1 MKIKFLKIMLMYIE
15 VMFGFFGMN
24 RVVVNI
30 YFIFFLFYV
39 LKERIKIKRN
49 DWDVKFKKN
58 GIFFFDNIYIC
69 FKYLRNWYLFYRYN
83 I

>member
-24 RVVVNI
+24 KVVVNI

-49 DWDVKFKKN
+49 DWDVKFKKKMVYFFLI
-58 GIFFFDNIYIC
+58 IFIFVLNI
-69 FKYLRNWYLFYRYN
+69 
-83 I
+83 

>member
-1 MKIKFLKIMLMYIE
+1 MKIKFLKIVLMYIE

-49 DWDVKFKKN
+49 DWDVKF
-58 GIFFFDNIYIC
+58 
-69 FKYLRNWYLFYRYN
+69 
-83 I
+83 

>member
-49 DWDVKFKKN
+49 DWDVKFKKKWY
-58 GIFFFDNIYIC
+58 IFF
-69 FKYLRNWYLFYRYN
+69 W
-83 I
+83 

>member
-15 VMFGFFGMN
+15 VMFGFFGMK

-49 DWDVKFKKN
+49 DWDVKFKKKWYV
-58 GIFFFDNIYIC
+58 FF
-69 FKYLRNWYLFYRYN
+69 W
-83 I
+83 

>member
-1 MKIKFLKIMLMYIE
+1 MKIIFLKIMLMYIE

-49 DWDVKFKKN
+49 DWDVKFKKKWY
-58 GIFFFDNIYIC
+58 IFF
-69 FKYLRNWYLFYRYN
+69 W
-83 I
+83 

>member
-49 DWDVKFKKN
+49 DWDVKLKKKMVYFFLI
-58 GIFFFDNIYIC
+58 IFIFVLNI
-69 FKYLRNWYLFYRYN
+69 
-83 I
+83 

>member
-24 RVVVNI
+24 KVVVNI

-49 DWDVKFKKN
+49 DWDVKFKKKWY
-58 GIFFFDNIYIC
+58 IFF
-69 FKYLRNWYLFYRYN
+69 W
-83 I
+83 

>member
-49 DWDVKFKKN
+49 DWDVKFKKKMVYFFLI
-58 GIFFFDNIYIC
+58 IFIFVLNI
-69 FKYLRNWYLFYRYN
+69 
-83 I
+83 

>member
-49 DWDVKFKKN
+49 DWDVKFNKKMVYFFLI
-58 GIFFFDNIYIC
+58 IFIFVLNI
-69 FKYLRNWYLFYRYN
+69 
-83 I
+83 